1 MGFSST
7 QKDVEADSASIER
20 RFLRNKRNVLAVFL
34 NVELGNV
41 LAIKLNEFQY

>member
-7 QKDVEADSASIER
+7 QKNVEADSASIEC

-34 NVELGNV
+34 DVELRDV